1 VVSEQEIRAELGPL
15 FDILD
20 LREFR
25 FTTNQDGFRPLGWS
39 ILMRR
44 K

>member
-1 VVSEQEIRAELGPL
+1 MSEEEIRAELEPL
-15 FDILD
+15 FEIVE

-25 FTTNQDGFRPLGWS
+25 FTSNKPDFRPLAWS

-44 K
+44 R